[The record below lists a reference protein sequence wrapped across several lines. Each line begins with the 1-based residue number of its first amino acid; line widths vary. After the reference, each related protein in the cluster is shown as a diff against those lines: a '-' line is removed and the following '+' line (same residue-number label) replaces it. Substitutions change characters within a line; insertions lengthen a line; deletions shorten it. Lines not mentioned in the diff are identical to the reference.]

1 MKTSVVPS
9 LLDELSQQPGALRQ
23 LLQCY
28 QESRSILEVEHN
40 RGKAPW
46 VLTGMGA
53 SFHAAWIG
61 ALHLNHLGVPA
72 LAIEAS
78 DILQYTHHMLDW
90 NTRLVY
96 ISQSGTSGEVIP
108 LLERLK
114 PANKLV
120 AITNNS
126 HSILAQHAATVLT
139 MCAGEEHLVAS
150 KTYANTL
157 AILWLLARQAA
168 GIFRPADYQVLAS
181 LADRMSQFL
190 SAAKPIQQTLLA
202 QLDVDQ
208 PLLFTGHGPH
218 AATARQAAMLLSEW
232 AKVPALNNRI
242 GAFRHGFIEAV
253 RPGYGVVIFSAPGP
267 SHESACLL
275 AAELVGYGAR
285 VLRVENGSLCTWD
298 QCPEGSEP
306 LDEFL
311 SPALDI
317 LPVQFYA
324 EALARRL
331 GIQPGFRYIGKVV
344 TRL

>member
-1 MKTSVVPS
+1 MTSQPPPS
-9 LLDELSQQPGALRQ
+9 LMDELSQQPEALLQ
-23 LLQCY
+23 LLRCL
-28 QESRSILEVEHN
+28 QESQDILAVEHN

-46 VLTGMGA
+46 VFTGMGA

-72 LAIEAS
+72 IAIEAS
-78 DILQYTHHMLDW
+78 DILQYTPHMLDW

-114 PANKLV
+114 PNNRLV
-120 AITNNS
+120 AITNNPRS
-126 HSILAQHAATVLT
+126 DLAQHAATVLS
-139 MCAGEEHLVAS
+139 MCASEEHWVAS

-168 GIFRPADYQVLAS
+168 GIFRPADYQTLSRLAV
-181 LADRMSQFL
+181 RMSQVL
-190 SAAKPIQQTLLA
+190 SQAAQIQQTMLA
-202 QLDVDQ
+202 QLDVSQ

-218 AATARQAAMLLSEW
+218 AATSRQAAMLLSEW

-267 SHESACLL
+267 SYESARLL
-275 AAELVGYGAR
+275 AAELVEYGGR
-285 VLRVENGSLCTWD
+285 VLRIENGSLCAWD
-298 QCPEGSEP
+298 QPQEGIEAV
-306 LDEFL
+306 DEFL
-311 SPALDI
+311 SPVLDI
-317 LPVQFYA
+317 LPVQLYA
-324 EALARRL
+324 EGLARRL

-344 TRL
+344 TKL